1 MAILRSL
8 APLVLLVTMSAVPAA
23 LASRV
28 GTSESLTKACDG
40 TAEPET
46 CVNLLKSN
54 PESATATPRRLAELA
69 FLYLLKDGP
78 LLVAES
84 KSSVAAAAT
93 KDAATRSCLGGLDEN
108 ISAFVDPVT
117 KLAPLE
123 QGEIQ
128 FTEAK
133 NKLSEL
139 LRRPSDSG
147 AMCSVEPVVLK
158 INKYQRM
165 LQITLDLMNH
175 AAPSPSN

>member
-1 MAILRSL
+1 
-8 APLVLLVTMSAVPAA
+8 V
-23 LASRV
+23 
-28 GTSESLTKACDG
+28 
-40 TAEPET
+40 EPET
-46 CVNLLKSN
+46 YVNVLKSN
-54 PESATATPRRLAELA
+54 PESATASPRRIAELA

-78 LLVAES
+78 LVVAES
-84 KSSVAAAAT
+84 NGGVAAAAT
-93 KDAATRSCLGGLDEN
+93 KDAATRNCLGGLDET

-117 KLAPLE
+117 KLAPPE

-147 AMCSVEPVVLK
+147 APYPQTRRSRRSPFVLK

-165 LQITLDLMNH
+165 LQITFDLMNH